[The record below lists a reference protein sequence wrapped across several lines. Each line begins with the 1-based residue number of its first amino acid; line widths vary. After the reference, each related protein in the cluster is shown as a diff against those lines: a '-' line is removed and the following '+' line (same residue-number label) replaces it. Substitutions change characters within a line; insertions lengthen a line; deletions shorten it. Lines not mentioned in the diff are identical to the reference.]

1 MSITY
6 RTDTDSA
13 TLAVAHRLYHTACTA
28 PDGIAPT
35 ISRGYAQASLC
46 LEPVS
51 REVSDGWFA
60 GAERHTVAAW
70 DGSRLVGIASG
81 AEDASRAC
89 GYLSFLCVEPD
100 YRRCGIGAHLL
111 EQLEDILTACP
122 GVTKLEVVFHNP
134 VHLPWLIPDAG
145 GDWHPCLP

>member
-13 TLAVAHRLYHTACTA
+13 TLAAAHRLYHTACTA
-28 PDGIAPT
+28 PDGIAPA

-60 GAERHTVAAW
+60 GAERHTVTTAA
-70 DGSRLVGIASG
+70 RLWTK
-81 AEDASRAC
+81 RRR
-89 GYLSFLCVEPD
+89 SFAQWK
-100 YRRCGIGAHLL
+100 R
-111 EQLEDILTACP
+111 LTNR
-122 GVTKLEVVFHNP
+122 LFVF
-134 VHLPWLIPDAG
+134 
-145 GDWHPCLP
+145 